1 MVAWLRSHDE
11 ILAELKQILF
21 LLVGPYSLEIWCI
34 GKGIK
39 LIFPPLN
46 IILSKSAHGHDGS
59 GIVSRSMELFS
70 NVFNFV
76 ADVAKE
82 SPNFVVLLSTA

>member
-21 LLVGPYSLEIWCI
+21 LLVGPYSLDIWCI

-46 IILSKSAHGHDGS
+46 ISSKSAHDGS
-59 GIVSRSMELFS
+59 GILSRSMELFS
-70 NVFNFV
+70 IVFNFV

>member
-21 LLVGPYSLEIWCI
+21 LLVGPYSLEIWCK

-46 IILSKSAHGHDGS
+46 IILSKSAHDDGS